1 MAEVGS
7 TETLVTDRVCNILQ
21 EIIRQFTSEN
31 LRQDVLD
38 YIFTRL
44 ERVEN
49 ILSLSSQIFNVDD
62 RIFVC
67 ISQAK
72 YLVRSAYLQSDAAT
86 GQNSQPGKCFTGE
99 RERPRYNITSEQ
111 LEYFIEHGF
120 TAGEI
125 AALLHVGEATV
136 RRRLHEYGLSTSVVF
151 TPLSDEE
158 LDEVVKDVKR
168 DFVQSGYRMVVGV
181 LRSRG
186 LKIQE
191 RRVMES
197 LRRVDT
203 EGVLMRSLQLRLI
216 NRREYK
222 VYGPNA
228 LWHIDTNHKLIR

>member
-1 MAEVGS
+1 MH
-7 TETLVTDRVCNILQ
+7 IY
-21 EIIRQFTSEN
+21 N
-31 LRQDVLD
+31 LTQL
-38 YIFTRL
+38 L
-44 ERVEN
+44 
-49 ILSLSSQIFNVDD
+49 
-62 RIFVC
+62 
-67 ISQAK
+67 
-72 YLVRSAYLQSDAAT
+72 
-86 GQNSQPGKCFTGE
+86 G
-99 RERPRYNITSEQ
+99 YNITSEQ

-168 DFVQSGYRMVVGV
+168 DFVQSGYRMVIGV

-186 LKIQE
+186 LRIQE

-203 EGVLMRSLQLRLI
+203 EGILMRSLQLRLI

>member
-1 MAEVGS
+1 M
-7 TETLVTDRVCNILQ
+7 
-21 EIIRQFTSEN
+21 
-31 LRQDVLD
+31 
-38 YIFTRL
+38 
-44 ERVEN
+44 
-49 ILSLSSQIFNVDD
+49 
-62 RIFVC
+62 
-67 ISQAK
+67 
-72 YLVRSAYLQSDAAT
+72 
-86 GQNSQPGKCFTGE
+86 
-99 RERPRYNITSEQ
+99 
-111 LEYFIEHGF
+111 
-120 TAGEI
+120 
-125 AALLHVGEATV
+125 GEATV
-136 RRRLHEYGLSTSVVF
+136 RRRLHEYGLPTSVVF

-158 LDEVVKDVKR
+158 LDEAVKDVKR

-203 EGVLMRSLQLRLI
+203 EGVLMRSLQLRLT